1 MPALTRRGK
10 WLLPED
16 DEDDED
22 DLGNIGTVGILAQ
35 WAARREAAQEW
46 EATQE
51 QEAAQA
57 QTQEPADNQVRILRL
72 FLIVYIHDAFLK
84 FQDEN
89 ALVRPPTP
97 PHSSPLRQEGR
108 SFSSSTVPQ
117 WCNSSPTAQR
127 RRSRSS
133 SFGFT
138 RSPSPNRFRRT
149 PPAQGMSSSTREP
162 LMASVRSNI
171 EIAIASS
178 SRASGHQA
186 PPPPAITSTTQNQGR
201 KSAPTAKRFKR
212 RKKNW

>member
-10 WLLPED
+10 RILPED

-35 WAARREAAQEW
+35 RAARREAAQEQ
-46 EATQE
+46 EAAQEREVTQE
-51 QEAAQA
+51 QEAA

-89 ALVRPPTP
+89 ALVQPPTP

-108 SFSSSTVPQ
+108 SFSSS
-117 WCNSSPTAQR
+117 
-127 RRSRSS
+127 
-133 SFGFT
+133 FGFT
-138 RSPSPNRFRRT
+138 RSPSPNLFRRT
-149 PPAQGMSSSTREP
+149 PLAQAMSSSTHEP
-162 LMASVRSNI
+162 LTASVRSNI
-171 EIAIASS
+171 ENAIASS